1 MITPTPV
8 PTPSPSDLPFMQDP
22 DNFWPLLIAGIFVFL
37 GLLAAIKPRRSS

>member
-1 MITPTPV
+1 MMTPTPGV
-8 PTPSPSDLPFMQDP
+8 SVTPSDLPFMQDP